1 MQHIEIDEYVLDVLM
16 PDLVGHDHSP
26 AAFVVYLR
34 LWTELYRYEEKTVPL
49 SLQQLARRTGL
60 SKAAVQAA
68 LRLLKRR
75 KLVVSTHTSRTAVPH
90 YGLLRHW
97 VRRRIRPSL

>member
-16 PDLVGHDHSP
+16 PDLVGHDRSP

-34 LWTELYRYEEKTVPL
+34 IWTELYRLEEKTVPM

-60 SKAAVQAA
+60 SKAAVQAG

-75 KLVVSTHTSRTAVPH
+75 KLVVSTHASRTAVPE

-97 VRRRIRPSL
+97 IRRRIRRSQ